1 MDLAAMT
8 RSLAFSTMFNFRDIG
23 GYPGLDGRTVRWQR
37 IYRADS
43 PHRLDADDDVAFTAL
58 GVRTVIDLRRPQEVD
73 KYGRIR
79 HADGLEYRNIHLTH
93 QDWNEIPYQEEQ
105 GAARYLANRYHDLA
119 EQAADGIVAA
129 IALLAEEQAAPA
141 VVHCMAG
148 KDRTG
153 VVCAMALSLL
163 GVRDSVIAE
172 DYALST
178 AGSERLLA
186 WLKTRQGDKQ
196 LVPVPYFSCPAEAM
210 QTFLTELRQR
220 HGSVENYLRGAGL
233 SSERIDALREHLL
246 S

>member
-1 MDLAAMT
+1 MDVAPVS

-23 GYPGLDGRTVRWQR
+23 GYQGLDGRTVRWQR
-37 IYRADS
+37 VYRADS
-43 PHRLDADDDVAFTAL
+43 PHRLDTDDEAAFTAL
-58 GVRTVIDLRRPQEVD
+58 GVRTVIDLRRPAEIDQ
-73 KYGRIR
+73 YGRIR
-79 HADGLEYRNIHLTH
+79 HADGLDYHNVHLVH
-93 QDWNEIPYQEEQ
+93 QDWNEIPYSEDQ
-105 GAARYLANRYHDLA
+105 GAARYLADRYHDLA

-129 IALLAEEQAAPA
+129 ISLIAEEQTAPT

-153 VVCAMALSLL
+153 VVCAMTLSLL

-178 AGSERLLA
+178 AGSDRLLA
-186 WLKTRQGDKQ
+186 WLHTQHETKS

-210 QTFLTELRQR
+210 QMFLTELGQR
-220 HGSVENYLRGAGL
+220 HGSVEGYLRDAGL
-233 SSERIDALREHLL
+233 PGDRIVALREHLL